1 MKAIGRNLNQLTT
14 LANMGKVDAVYL
26 ADTKAQLSDIYG
38 TERLNAYEILEST
51 LNLRPV
57 EVKDP
62 VEHTDS
68 NTGEEKK
75 KYVLNKEETILA
87 REKQVEIKLAFGN
100 WLFADPERGASLTKL
115 YNDRFNNIRPREYN
129 GDALLMPDMA
139 EDMKLRK
146 HQLDV
151 IAHGLYGDGNLLM
164 AHEVGAGKTYAAIGL
179 GYEMKRLGAIHK
191 PLYAVPN
198 HLVGEWA
205 SHYMK
210 MYPNANILVAE
221 KKDFER
227 KNRRRFVS
235 RIAAGEYDAIIMG
248 HSSFELMAD
257 FRAEA
262 AVYQPDY
269 DRPVYAQN
277 LRGCG

>member
-1 MKAIGRNLNQLTT
+1 M
-14 LANMGKVDAVYL
+14 
-26 ADTKAQLSDIYG
+26 
-38 TERLNAYEILEST
+38 
-51 LNLRPV
+51 

-62 VEHTDS
+62 VDYIDPD
-68 NTGEEKK
+68 TGEEKTR
-75 KYVLNKEETILA
+75 YVLNKKETILA
-87 REKQVEIKLAFGN
+87 REKQAEIKLAFES

-129 GDALLMPDMA
+129 GDDLLLPDMA
-139 EDMKLRK
+139 EDIKLRK
-146 HQLDV
+146 HQRDV
-151 IAHGLYGDGNLLM
+151 IAHGLYGDDNLLM

-205 SHYMK
+205 THYMK

-221 KKDFER
+221 KKDFEK

-235 RIAAGEYDAIIMG
+235 RIATGEYDAVIMG
-248 HSSFELMAD
+248 HSSFELIGLS
-257 FRAEA
+257 RER
-262 AVYQPDY
+262 QP
-269 DRPVYAQN
+269 
-277 LRGCG
+277 